1 MKSGYKKGRNGN
13 RMKKKGVLRFVI
25 VLLAIFV
32 LEGCGSSADSDNG
45 KESSSQ
51 KSSSKARGGDFTSLI
66 EEAVG
71 KLDDTPEAKEIFL
84 YLGNRFLEE
93 GIDIEKAEYRHYDN
107 SDIRQMKIYIRE
119 KEEKSRKETLEFCMK
134 QIDDTWFIDS
144 VNTWIWDREDS
155 EKIAGIFLEKIN
167 LSQEEK
173 DLVFNPE
180 VADEIL
186 TPHYYL
192 SHKTKE
198 TGTENE
204 HWELTISYDEYNE
217 TPEMYTTL
225 AQLRR
230 KTAQN
235 DAPTG
240 DGIHVNI
247 EEYGISFYMPEGMV
261 ANEYNGMLGVYDYYT
276 GVYYGTRPTG
286 VDLNLVAT
294 RVDDDMTAEIYAKTK
309 SRAVNYEGV
318 TELEE
323 KELNGVTWWTG
334 SAGTLTYYA
343 AKNLGVVYEFYVTDG
358 EKLGV
363 TKEDVIEL
371 LEETVYLY

>member
-1 MKSGYKKGRNGN
+1 
-13 RMKKKGVLRFVI
+13 
-25 VLLAIFV
+25 
-32 LEGCGSSADSDNG
+32 
-45 KESSSQ
+45 
-51 KSSSKARGGDFTSLI
+51 
-66 EEAVG
+66 
-71 KLDDTPEAKEIFL
+71 
-84 YLGNRFLEE
+84 
-93 GIDIEKAEYRHYDN
+93 
-107 SDIRQMKIYIRE
+107 
-119 KEEKSRKETLEFCMK
+119 
-134 QIDDTWFIDS
+134 
-144 VNTWIWDREDS
+144 
-155 EKIAGIFLEKIN
+155 
-167 LSQEEK
+167 
-173 DLVFNPE
+173 
-180 VADEIL
+180 
-186 TPHYYL
+186 
-192 SHKTKE
+192 
-198 TGTENE
+198 
-204 HWELTISYDEYNE
+204 
-217 TPEMYTTL
+217 
-225 AQLRR
+225 
-230 KTAQN
+230 
-235 DAPTG
+235 
-240 DGIHVNI
+240 
-247 EEYGISFYMPEGMV
+247 MPEGMV